1 MDHGVFYSSKFE
13 CDFCGK
19 SHKDNCLL
27 NVGDRMTMRSVLK
40 KLKHDRDFE
49 IVVQWNTNPQANLKQ
64 LEFI

>member
-1 MDHGVFYSSKFE
+1 
-13 CDFCGK
+13 
-19 SHKDNCLL
+19 
-27 NVGDRMTMRSVLK
+27 MTMRSVLK